1 MFIILQFR
9 FFVDE
14 NIEDLGSALH
24 SARKAIAVSAASI
37 TWINEFLPA
46 IEKALLFN

>member
-9 FFVDE
+9 FFVDK
-14 NIEDLGSALH
+14 NIKDLGSALN
-24 SARKAIAVSAASI
+24 SARKAIIVSAASI
-37 TWINEFLPA
+37 IWINEFLPA

>member
-9 FFVDE
+9 IFVDE
-14 NIEDLGSALH
+14 NIKNLGSALIL
-24 SARKAIAVSAASI
+24 ARKAIAVSEASV
-37 TWINEFLPA
+37 TWINKFSPA